1 MKNQDPQEEI
11 ARLRK
16 ALANEKKKNRTVTKQ
31 RDKAKADLKEAKAAV
46 KKKLLLE
53 QGLKVLKEVLQDIDS
68 QNWSFAF
75 AACYMLASTADFVR
89 SEKSC
94 LSSTRSLKA
103 TLVKSRLT
111 PLLRTGSRNVDW
123 IWTRKPARCSVQR
136 TMPWSSMRV

>member
-53 QGLKVLKEVLQDIDS
+53 QGLRVLKDVLQDIDS
-68 QNWSFAF
+68 QS
-75 AACYMLASTADFVR
+75 
-89 SEKSC
+89 
-94 LSSTRSLKA
+94 
-103 TLVKSRLT
+103 
-111 PLLRTGSRNVDW
+111 
-123 IWTRKPARCSVQR
+123 
-136 TMPWSSMRV
+136 

>member
-1 MKNQDPQEEI
+1 MKNQDPQKEI

-68 QNWSFAF
+68 QN
-75 AACYMLASTADFVR
+75 
-89 SEKSC
+89 
-94 LSSTRSLKA
+94 
-103 TLVKSRLT
+103 
-111 PLLRTGSRNVDW
+111 
-123 IWTRKPARCSVQR
+123 
-136 TMPWSSMRV
+136 

>member
-53 QGLKVLKEVLQDIDS
+53 QGLRVLKDVLQDIDS
-68 QNWSFAF
+68 
-75 AACYMLASTADFVR
+75 R
-89 SEKSC
+89 S
-94 LSSTRSLKA
+94 
-103 TLVKSRLT
+103 
-111 PLLRTGSRNVDW
+111 
-123 IWTRKPARCSVQR
+123 
-136 TMPWSSMRV
+136 

>member
-53 QGLKVLKEVLQDIDS
+53 QGLKVLKEVLQDIGFQS
-68 QNWSFAF
+68 
-75 AACYMLASTADFVR
+75 
-89 SEKSC
+89 
-94 LSSTRSLKA
+94 
-103 TLVKSRLT
+103 
-111 PLLRTGSRNVDW
+111 
-123 IWTRKPARCSVQR
+123 
-136 TMPWSSMRV
+136 

>member
-53 QGLKVLKEVLQDIDS
+53 QGLKVLKEVLQDIGS
-68 QNWSFAF
+68 QS
-75 AACYMLASTADFVR
+75 
-89 SEKSC
+89 
-94 LSSTRSLKA
+94 
-103 TLVKSRLT
+103 
-111 PLLRTGSRNVDW
+111 
-123 IWTRKPARCSVQR
+123 
-136 TMPWSSMRV
+136 

>member
-1 MKNQDPQEEI
+1 MKSQDPQEEI

-68 QNWSFAF
+68 QN
-75 AACYMLASTADFVR
+75 
-89 SEKSC
+89 
-94 LSSTRSLKA
+94 
-103 TLVKSRLT
+103 
-111 PLLRTGSRNVDW
+111 
-123 IWTRKPARCSVQR
+123 
-136 TMPWSSMRV
+136 

>member
-53 QGLKVLKEVLQDIDS
+53 QGLSVLKEVLQDIDS
-68 QNWSFAF
+68 QN
-75 AACYMLASTADFVR
+75 
-89 SEKSC
+89 
-94 LSSTRSLKA
+94 
-103 TLVKSRLT
+103 
-111 PLLRTGSRNVDW
+111 
-123 IWTRKPARCSVQR
+123 
-136 TMPWSSMRV
+136 

>member
-68 QNWSFAF
+68 QN
-75 AACYMLASTADFVR
+75 
-89 SEKSC
+89 
-94 LSSTRSLKA
+94 
-103 TLVKSRLT
+103 
-111 PLLRTGSRNVDW
+111 
-123 IWTRKPARCSVQR
+123 
-136 TMPWSSMRV
+136 